1 MIVSLIAAVANNGV
15 IGRAGELPWRLP
27 DELRRF
33 KALTM
38 GHHLVV
44 GRKTWESIGRPLP
57 GRTMVVVT
65 RDEAYAAPGATVVGS
80 VGEGLRLA
88 EAAGDTEC
96 FVGGGGQI
104 YRLALP
110 VADRI
115 YLTEVDLD
123 VDGDVTFPP
132 LPAGAFA
139 EVSREPHAADERHA
153 HAFCF
158 CRLDRVR

>member
-1 MIVSLIAAVANNGV
+1 MIVSLIAAVARNGV

-33 KALTM
+33 KQLTM

-65 RDEAYAAPGATVVGS
+65 RDEHYAAPGAIVVGS

-115 YLTEVDLD
+115 YLTEVEVD

-132 LPAGAFA
+132 LPVGAFE
-139 EVSREPHAADERHA
+139 EVSREPHPADERHA
-153 HAFCF
+153 QPFVF
-158 CRLDRVR
+158 CRLDRRP

>member
-1 MIVSLIAAVANNGV
+1 MIVSLIAAADKKGV
-15 IGRAGELPWRLP
+15 IGRAGALPWRLP
-27 DELRRF
+27 DELKRF
-33 KALTM
+33 KAVTM
-38 GHHLVV
+38 GHHLVL

-65 RDEAYAAPGATVVGS
+65 RDESYTAPGAAVVGS

-88 EAAGDTEC
+88 AAAGDDEC

-110 VADRI
+110 LADRI
-115 YLTEVDLD
+115 YLTEVDAD

-132 LPAGAFA
+132 LPDGAFV
-139 EVSREPHAADERHA
+139 EVSREPHPADERHA
-153 HAFCF
+153 FAFAF
-158 CRLDRVR
+158 CRLDRAR